1 MEAILPGSAD
11 VSVFFRLRDSSTGLA
26 KTGLA
31 FDSAGASAY
40 YTRQRAAAVQITLAT
55 LATPSVVH
63 SDGGFVEVDATN
75 AKGLY
80 RLDLPDAAVASGSRT
95 VCVSVEFDGVIEET
109 KEVYLGTRSGED
121 AFTGTLTI
129 DDGASNGL
137 EGAIV
142 NATRS
147 GLLQA
152 SGTTDANGEITDW
165 ALGPYT
171 YDLAVRLASY
181 QPATDSMTISASGW
195 TKTVSLTAISISS
208 PAAASLCTVSFQVK
222 LSDTAVSGAV
232 CKAKLQGI
240 NQASDGTIL
249 SNVESSDTTDAQ
261 GEAELQLVRKDSIV
275 KGSGIYRIWIE
286 IDGKPVASV
295 ETDIPAQ
302 STIYFEDLLR
312 S

>member
-1 MEAILPGSAD
+1 MEAILPGSVD
-11 VSVFFRLRDSSTGLA
+11 ESVFFRLRDSVTGLA

-31 FDSAGASAY
+31 FNSAGTSCY
-40 YTRQRAAAVQITLAT
+40 YTRQRAVAVQIPLVTLAS
-55 LATPSVVH
+55 PSAAH
-63 SDGGFVEVDATN
+63 ADGGFVEVHATN

-95 VCVSVEFDGVIEET
+95 VCVSIEFDGIIEET

-121 AFTGTLTI
+121 AYTGTLTV
-129 DDGASNGL
+129 DDGAGNGL

-142 NATRS
+142 NAYRS

-152 SGTTDANGEITDW
+152 SGVTDANGQITDW

-171 YDLAVRLASY
+171 YTLAVRLASY
-181 QPATDSMTISASGW
+181 QPETDTITVSADAW
-195 TKTVSLTAISISS
+195 TKLVSLTAISISAPS
-208 PAAASLCTVSFQVK
+208 AASLCTVNFQVK
-222 LSDTAVSGAV
+222 LSGTAVSGAV

-249 SNVESSDTTDAQ
+249 SNAELSDTTDAQ
-261 GEAELQLVRKDSIV
+261 GEAELELVRKDSIV

-286 IDGKPVASV
+286 IDGRPVASV
-295 ETDIPAQ
+295 ETKIPNQ
-302 STIYFEDLLR
+302 STIYFEDLL
-312 S
+312 